1 MEQSNNP
8 EVQATQTIENKVDD
22 SKVSKQYSQTNNQSQ
37 EEVSTPKTFTQDEF
51 NDAMASVR
59 KKTEAGVLK
68 KYAGVDVSK
77 YRDLLQKEEDSIL
90 EEQKKRGEFEKILK
104 DTAEKKDQRINQL
117 HNQLNSIKVDD
128 AIISS
133 SAKYKAISP
142 AQISQLIKSQV
153 RLNEAGD
160 VEVVDKN
167 GTPRYAESGE
177 LLTVD
182 NLVKEFLDSNPHHLS
197 AGPSGS
203 GSKSNTQ
210 TQGLQPVDI
219 TSLDMDK
226 PEDRAIY
233 AEYRKKQGI
242 VN

>member
-177 LLTVD
+177 LLISIASIYFCKLFVTPAIAERTTTILYF
-182 NLVKEFLDSNPHHLS
+182 LVSFLIIDEIFTIFPIS
-197 AGPSGS
+197 ATDVPP
-203 GSKSNTQ
+203 NF
-210 TQGLQPVDI
+210 I
-219 TSLDMDK
+219 TNIFID
-226 PEDRAIY
+226 
-233 AEYRKKQGI
+233 
-242 VN
+242 

>member
-1 MEQSNNP
+1 M
-8 EVQATQTIENKVDD
+8 
-22 SKVSKQYSQTNNQSQ
+22 
-37 EEVSTPKTFTQDEF
+37 
-51 NDAMASVR
+51 
-59 KKTEAGVLK
+59 
-68 KYAGVDVSK
+68 
-77 YRDLLQKEEDSIL
+77 LQKEEDSIL

-104 DTAEKKDQRINQL
+104 DTAEKKDQRIAQL

-128 AIISS
+128 ALLQASS
-133 SAKYKAISP
+133 KYKAINP
-142 AQISQLIKSQV
+142 AQVVQLIKSQV

-182 NLVKEFLDSNPHHLS
+182 NLVKEFLDTNPHFIS

-203 GSKSNTQ
+203 GAKSNTQ
-210 TQGLQPVDI
+210 TEGIKPVDI
-219 TSLDMDK
+219 SKLDMKD
-226 PEDRAIY
+226 PAQRQVY

-242 VN
+242 Q

>member
-8 EVQATQTIENKVDD
+8 EVQTAKTIENNAVD

-59 KKTEAGVLK
+59 KKTEASVLK
-68 KYAGVDVSK
+68 KYSGVDVSK

-104 DTAEKKDQRINQL
+104 DTAEKKDQRIAQL

-182 NLVKEFLDSNPHHLS
+182 NLVKEFLDTNPHFIS

-203 GSKSNTQ
+203 GAKSNTQ
-210 TQGLQPVDI
+210 TEGIAPVDI
-219 TSLDMDK
+219 SKLDMKD
-226 PEDRAIY
+226 PAQRQVY

-242 VN
+242 Q

>member
-8 EVQATQTIENKVDD
+8 EVQTAKTIENNAVD

-59 KKTEAGVLK
+59 KKTEASVLK
-68 KYAGVDVSK
+68 KYSGVDVSK

-104 DTAEKKDQRINQL
+104 DTAEKKDQRIAQL

-128 AIISS
+128 ALLQASS
-133 SAKYKAISP
+133 KYKAINP
-142 AQISQLIKSQV
+142 AQVVQLIKSQV
-153 RLNEAGD
+153 KLNDTGD

-182 NLVKEFLDSNPHHLS
+182 NLVKEFLDTNPHFIS

-203 GSKSNTQ
+203 GAKSNTQ
-210 TQGLQPVDI
+210 TDGIAPVDI
-219 TSLDMDK
+219 SKLDMNDPAQRK
-226 PEDRAIY
+226 IY
-233 AEYRKKQGI
+233 AEHRKAQGI
-242 VN
+242 Y

>member
-8 EVQATQTIENKVDD
+8 EVQTAKTIENNAVD

-59 KKTEAGVLK
+59 KKTEASVLK
-68 KYAGVDVSK
+68 KYSGVDVSK

-104 DTAEKKDQRINQL
+104 DTAEKKDQRIAQL

-128 AIISS
+128 ALLQASS
-133 SAKYKAISP
+133 KYKAINP
-142 AQISQLIKSQV
+142 AQVVQLIKSQV
-153 RLNEAGD
+153 KLNDTGD

-182 NLVKEFLDSNPHHLS
+182 NLVKEFLDTNPHFIS

-203 GSKSNTQ
+203 GAKSNTQ
-210 TQGLQPVDI
+210 TEGIAPVDI
-219 TSLDMDK
+219 SKLDMKD
-226 PEDRAIY
+226 PAQRQVY

-242 VN
+242 Q

>member
-8 EVQATQTIENKVDD
+8 EVQTAKTIENNAVD

-59 KKTEAGVLK
+59 KKTEASVLK
-68 KYAGVDVSK
+68 KYSGVDVSK

-104 DTAEKKDQRINQL
+104 DTAEKKDQRIAQL

-128 AIISS
+128 ALLQASS
-133 SAKYKAISP
+133 KYKAINP
-142 AQISQLIKSQV
+142 AQVVQLIKSQV

-182 NLVKEFLDSNPHHLS
+182 NLVKEFLDTNPHFIS

-203 GSKSNTQ
+203 GAKSNTQ
-210 TQGLQPVDI
+210 TEGIAPVDI
-219 TSLDMDK
+219 SKLDMKD
-226 PEDRAIY
+226 PAQRQVY

-242 VN
+242 Q

>member
-8 EVQATQTIENKVDD
+8 EVQTAKTIENNAVD

-59 KKTEAGVLK
+59 KKTEASVLK
-68 KYAGVDVSK
+68 KYSGVDVSK

-104 DTAEKKDQRINQL
+104 DTAEKKDQRIAQL

-128 AIISS
+128 ALLQASS
-133 SAKYKAISP
+133 KYKAINP
-142 AQISQLIKSQV
+142 AQVVQLIKSQV
-153 RLNEAGD
+153 KLNDTGD

-177 LLTVD
+177 ILTVD
-182 NLVKEFLDSNPHHLS
+182 NLVKEFLDTNPHFIS

-203 GSKSNTQ
+203 GAKSNTQ
-210 TQGLQPVDI
+210 TEGIKPVDI
-219 TSLDMDK
+219 SKLDMKD
-226 PEDRAIY
+226 PAQRQVY

-242 VN
+242 Q

>member
-8 EVQATQTIENKVDD
+8 EVQTAKTIENNAVD

-37 EEVSTPKTFTQDEF
+37 EEVSTPKMFTQDEF

-59 KKTEAGVLK
+59 KKTEASVLK
-68 KYAGVDVSK
+68 KYSGVDVSK

-104 DTAEKKDQRINQL
+104 DTAEKKDQRIAQL

-128 AIISS
+128 ALLQASS
-133 SAKYKAISP
+133 KYKAINP
-142 AQISQLIKSQV
+142 AQVVQLIKSQV
-153 RLNEAGD
+153 KLNDTGD

-182 NLVKEFLDSNPHHLS
+182 NLVKEFLDTNPHFIS

-203 GSKSNTQ
+203 GAKSNTQ
-210 TQGLQPVDI
+210 TEGIKPVDI
-219 TSLDMDK
+219 SKLDMKD
-226 PEDRAIY
+226 PAQRQVY

-242 VN
+242 Q

>member
-8 EVQATQTIENKVDD
+8 EVQTAKTIENNAVD

-59 KKTEAGVLK
+59 KKTEANVLK
-68 KYAGVDVSK
+68 KFQGVDVKK
-77 YRDLLQKEEDSIL
+77 YRDLLQQEEDSIL

-104 DTAEKKDQRINQL
+104 ETAEKKDQRIDQL
-117 HNQLNSIKVDD
+117 HNQLSFIKVDNEL
-128 AIISS
+128 ISS
-133 SAKYKAISP
+133 ASKYKAINP
-142 AQISQLIKSQV
+142 EQVV
-153 RLNEAGD
+153 RLVKDQVKLNDTGD

-182 NLVKEFLDSNPHHLS
+182 NLVKEFLDTNPHFIS

-203 GSKSNTQ
+203 GAKSNTQ
-210 TQGLQPVDI
+210 TEGIAPVDI
-219 TSLDMDK
+219 SKLDMKD
-226 PEDRAIY
+226 PAQRQVY

-242 VN
+242 Q

>member
-8 EVQATQTIENKVDD
+8 EVQTAKTIENNAVD

-59 KKTEAGVLK
+59 KKTEANVLK
-68 KYAGVDVSK
+68 KFQGVDVKK
-77 YRDLLQKEEDSIL
+77 YRDLLQQEEDSIL

-104 DTAEKKDQRINQL
+104 ETAEKKDQRIDQL
-117 HNQLNSIKVDD
+117 HNQLSFIKVDNEL
-128 AIISS
+128 ISS
-133 SAKYKAISP
+133 ASKYKAINP
-142 AQISQLIKSQV
+142 EQVV
-153 RLNEAGD
+153 RLVKDQVKLNDTGD

-177 LLTVD
+177 PLSVDLLI
-182 NLVKEFLDSNPHHLS
+182 KEFLDNNPHFIS

-210 TQGLQPVDI
+210 TQGIAPVDI
-219 TSLDMDK
+219 SKLDMKD
-226 PEDRAIY
+226 PAQRQVY

-242 VN
+242 Q

>member
-22 SKVSKQYSQTNNQSQ
+22 SKVSETNDKQSQ

-59 KKTEAGVLK
+59 KKTEASVLK
-68 KYAGVDVSK
+68 KYSGVDVSK

-104 DTAEKKDQRINQL
+104 DTAEKKDQRIAQL

-133 SAKYKAISP
+133 SAKYKDISP

-182 NLVKEFLDSNPHHLS
+182 NLVKEFLDTNPHFIS

-203 GSKSNTQ
+203 GAKSNTQ
-210 TQGLQPVDI
+210 TEGIAPVDI
-219 TSLDMDK
+219 SKLDMKD
-226 PEDRAIY
+226 PAQRQVY

-242 VN
+242 Q

>member
-68 KYAGVDVSK
+68 KYSGVDVSK

-104 DTAEKKDQRINQL
+104 ATAEKKDQRIDQL
-117 HNQLNSIKVDD
+117 HKQLNSIKVDD

-142 AQISQLIKSQV
+142 AEISQLIKSQV
-153 RLNEAGD
+153 RLNENGD
-160 VEVVDKN
+160 VECVDKD

-182 NLVKEFLDSNPHHLS
+182 SLVKQFLDTHPHHLS

-203 GSKSNTQ
+203 GAKSNTQ

-219 TSLDMDK
+219 TSLDMNK

>member
-8 EVQATQTIENKVDD
+8 EVQTAKTIENNAVD

-59 KKTEAGVLK
+59 KKTEASVLK
-68 KYAGVDVSK
+68 KYSGVDVSK

-104 DTAEKKDQRINQL
+104 DTAEKKDQRIAQL
-117 HNQLNSIKVDD
+117 HNQLNSIKVED

-182 NLVKEFLDSNPHHLS
+182 NLVKEFLDTNPHFIS

-203 GSKSNTQ
+203 GAKSNTQ
-210 TQGLQPVDI
+210 TEGIAPVDI
-219 TSLDMDK
+219 SKLDMKD
-226 PEDRAIY
+226 PAQRQVY

-242 VN
+242 Q

>member
-22 SKVSKQYSQTNNQSQ
+22 SKVSKQYSQTNNQKSQ

-59 KKTEAGVLK
+59 KKTEANVLK
-68 KYAGVDVSK
+68 KFQGVDVTK

-117 HNQLNSIKVDD
+117 HNQLNSIKVDGALLD
-128 AIISS
+128 AA
-133 SAKYKAISP
+133 AKYRAINP
-142 AQISQLIKSQV
+142 GQVVQLIKEQV
-153 RLNEAGD
+153 KLNDAGD

-167 GTPRYAESGE
+167 GAPRYAESGD
-177 LLTVD
+177 LLSCDIFVS
-182 NLVKEFLDSNPHHLS
+182 EFLKENSHFVLS
-197 AGPSGS
+197 GPSGS

-210 TQGLQPVDI
+210 TQGLTPVDI
-219 TSLDMDK
+219 SKLDMNDPAQRK
-226 PEDRAIY
+226 IY
-233 AEYRKKQGI
+233 AEHRKAQGI
-242 VN
+242 Y

>member
-59 KKTEAGVLK
+59 KKTEASVLK
-68 KYAGVDVSK
+68 KYAGVDVNK

-182 NLVKEFLDSNPHHLS
+182 SLVKEFLDSNPHHLS

-210 TQGLQPVDI
+210 TEGIAPVDI
-219 TSLDMDK
+219 SKLDMTDPAQRK
-226 PEDRAIY
+226 VY

-242 VN
+242 Q

>member
-8 EVQATQTIENKVDD
+8 EVQTAKTIENNAVD

-59 KKTEAGVLK
+59 KKTEANVLK
-68 KYAGVDVSK
+68 KFQGVDVKK
-77 YRDLLQKEEDSIL
+77 YRDLLQQEEDSIL

-104 DTAEKKDQRINQL
+104 ETAEKKDQRIDQL
-117 HNQLNSIKVDD
+117 HNQLSFIKVDNEL
-128 AIISS
+128 ISS
-133 SAKYKAISP
+133 ASKYKAINP
-142 AQISQLIKSQV
+142 EQVV
-153 RLNEAGD
+153 RLVKDQVKLNDTGD

-182 NLVKEFLDSNPHHLS
+182 NLVKEFLDSNPHFIS

-203 GSKSNTQ
+203 GAKSNTQ
-210 TQGLQPVDI
+210 TEGIAPVDI
-219 TSLDMDK
+219 SKLDMKD
-226 PEDRAIY
+226 PAQRQVY

-242 VN
+242 Q

>member
-1 MEQSNNP
+1 MEQSNNL
-8 EVQATQTIENKVDD
+8 EVQTAKTIENNAVD

-59 KKTEAGVLK
+59 KKTEASVLK
-68 KYAGVDVSK
+68 KYSGVDVSK

-104 DTAEKKDQRINQL
+104 DTAEKKDQRIAQL

-182 NLVKEFLDSNPHHLS
+182 NLVKEFLDTNPHFIS

-203 GSKSNTQ
+203 GAKSNTQ
-210 TQGLQPVDI
+210 TEGIAPVDI
-219 TSLDMDK
+219 SKLDMKD
-226 PEDRAIY
+226 PAQRQVY

-242 VN
+242 Q

>member
-8 EVQATQTIENKVDD
+8 EVQTAKTIENNAVD

-59 KKTEAGVLK
+59 KKTEASVLK
-68 KYAGVDVSK
+68 KYSGVDVSK

-104 DTAEKKDQRINQL
+104 DTAEKKDQRIAQL

-182 NLVKEFLDSNPHHLS
+182 NLVKEFLDTNPHFIS

-203 GSKSNTQ
+203 GAKSNTQ
-210 TQGLQPVDI
+210 TEGIKPVDI
-219 TSLDMDK
+219 SKLDMKD
-226 PEDRAIY
+226 PAQRQVY

-242 VN
+242 Q

>member
-22 SKVSKQYSQTNNQSQ
+22 SKVSETNDKQSQ

-59 KKTEAGVLK
+59 KKTEASVLK
-68 KYAGVDVSK
+68 KYSGVDVSK

-104 DTAEKKDQRINQL
+104 DTAEKKDQRIAQL

-182 NLVKEFLDSNPHHLS
+182 NLVKEFLDTNPHFIS

-203 GSKSNTQ
+203 GAKSNTQ
-210 TQGLQPVDI
+210 TEGIKPVDI
-219 TSLDMDK
+219 SKLDMKD
-226 PEDRAIY
+226 PAQRQVY

-242 VN
+242 Q

>member
-59 KKTEAGVLK
+59 KKTEASVLK
-68 KYAGVDVSK
+68 KYSGVDVSK

-153 RLNEAGD
+153 KLNDAGD

-182 NLVKEFLDSNPHHLS
+182 NLVKEFLDSNPHFIS

-210 TQGLQPVDI
+210 TEGIAPVDI
-219 TSLDMDK
+219 SKLDMTD
-226 PEDRAIY
+226 PAQRQVY

-242 VN
+242 Q

>member
-22 SKVSKQYSQTNNQSQ
+22 SKVSETNDKQSQ

-59 KKTEAGVLK
+59 KKTEANVLK
-68 KYAGVDVSK
+68 KFQGVDVKK
-77 YRDLLQKEEDSIL
+77 YRDLLQQEEDSIL

-104 DTAEKKDQRINQL
+104 ETAEKKDQRIDQL
-117 HNQLNSIKVDD
+117 HNQLSFIKVDNEL
-128 AIISS
+128 ISS
-133 SAKYKAISP
+133 ASKYKAINP
-142 AQISQLIKSQV
+142 EQVV
-153 RLNEAGD
+153 RLVKDQVKLNDTGD

-177 LLTVD
+177 ALSVDLLI
-182 NLVKEFLDSNPHHLS
+182 KEFLDNNPHFIS

-210 TQGLQPVDI
+210 TQGIAPVDI
-219 TSLDMDK
+219 SKLDMKD
-226 PEDRAIY
+226 PAQRQVY

-242 VN
+242 Q

>member
-8 EVQATQTIENKVDD
+8 EVQTAKTIENNAVD

-59 KKTEAGVLK
+59 KKTEASVLK
-68 KYAGVDVSK
+68 KYSGVDVSK

-104 DTAEKKDQRINQL
+104 DTAEKKDQRIAQL

-128 AIISS
+128 ALLQASS
-133 SAKYKAISP
+133 KYKAINP
-142 AQISQLIKSQV
+142 AQVVQLIKSQV
-153 RLNEAGD
+153 KLNDTGD

-182 NLVKEFLDSNPHHLS
+182 NLVKEFLDTNPHFIS

-203 GSKSNTQ
+203 GAKSNTQ
-210 TQGLQPVDI
+210 TEGIKPVDI
-219 TSLDMDK
+219 SKLDMKD
-226 PEDRAIY
+226 PAQRQVY

-242 VN
+242 Q